1 MSYGRNYYGG
11 QKSYNRTKQQVPTKN
26 PSVFSVNEYLE
37 NEFFNADEKTFS
49 NIVSLY
55 AELYGIGSRNYLVQT
70 YRLWKSKSVK
80 PNPTTIH
87 NILRC
92 IPPFL
97 TFEKRFFILEQQIEF
112 FIKEAILENS
122 TGPKRYVS
130 FSELPIFYELIFAR
144 IGAFGEKQLDWFIG
158 KQIVDK
164 KTADTIVSVCR
175 HTITR
180 RLNAQFS
187 IAIKTIRQIDSV
199 VSNAPLGTISASYT
213 IDWLSITIG
222 MPAGCSIS
230 FEELAYKN
238 YPLPDMDNN
247 IALIKHLFEKSHRI
261 YIENNLEYES
271 SAISS
276 DEVLVAL
283 SAFRSLVK
291 RKLKTKASQCII
303 TVIGEI
309 NLIYKIE
316 SKNEIIK
323 DILFS
328 LIKITAPTT
337 FVLLVLFANNHE
349 WHRFI
354 SFMLVIGFYTLFTPA
369 LYLLI
374 CVTLGF
380 SELYESLQT
389 LTSHGKQHEW
399 ARQA

>member
-1 MSYGRNYYGG
+1 MSYRRNYYGG
-11 QKSYNRTKQQVPTKN
+11 RKSYTRTKQQVPAKN

-55 AELYGIGSRNYLVQT
+55 AELYGIGPRNYLVQT
-70 YRLWKSKSVK
+70 YHLWKSKSVK
-80 PNPTTIH
+80 PNPTTIY

-112 FIKEAILENS
+112 FIKEAIIENS
-122 TGPKRYVS
+122 TGSKRYVS
-130 FSELPIFYELIFAR
+130 FSELPVFYELVFAR
-144 IGAFGEKQLDWFIG
+144 IGAFGEKELDWFIG

-164 KTADTIVSVCR
+164 KTADTIVRVCR
-175 HTITR
+175 HTIAM

-187 IAIKTIRQIDSV
+187 IVIKTIKQIDSV
-199 VSNAPLGTISASYT
+199 ISNVPLGTISASYT

-222 MPAGCSIS
+222 IPSGGSLS

-238 YPLPDMDNN
+238 YPMPDMDNN
-247 IALIKHLFEKSHRI
+247 ISLVKHLFEKSHRI
-261 YIENNLEYES
+261 YIDNNLEYES
-271 SAISS
+271 SLISS

-283 SAFRSLVK
+283 SVFRSLIK
-291 RKLKTKASQCII
+291 KKLKIKANQRII

-323 DILFS
+323 GLLFS
-328 LIKITAPTT
+328 LIKITAPIT
-337 FVLLVLFANNHE
+337 FILLVLFANNHE
-349 WHRFI
+349 WHKFI
-354 SFMLVIGFYTLFTPA
+354 SFILVIGFYTLFTPA

-374 CVTLGF
+374 CVMLGF

-389 LTSHGKQHEW
+389 LASHGKQYEW

>member
-1 MSYGRNYYGG
+1 MSYRRNYYGG
-11 QKSYNRTKQQVPTKN
+11 RKSYTKNKQQVPTKN
-26 PSVFSVNEYLE
+26 PSVFSVNDYLE

-49 NIVSLY
+49 NIISLY
-55 AELYGIGSRNYLVQT
+55 ADLYGMGPRNYLVQT
-70 YRLWKSKSVK
+70 YHLWKRKSVK
-80 PNPTTIH
+80 PNPITIY

-112 FIKEAILENS
+112 FIKEVFLENS
-122 TGPKRYVS
+122 IGPKRYVS
-130 FSELPIFYELIFAR
+130 FSEISIFYELVFAR

-175 HTITR
+175 HTIAM

-199 VSNAPLGTISASYT
+199 VSNAPLGIVSASYT
-213 IDWLSITIG
+213 IDWLYITIG
-222 MPAGCSIS
+222 MPAGNTIS
-230 FEELAYKN
+230 FKELEYKN
-238 YPLPDMDNN
+238 YPVPDVDSN
-247 IALIKHLFEKSHRI
+247 IALVKNLFEKSHRI

-276 DEVLVAL
+276 DEVSIAL
-283 SAFRSLVK
+283 AAFRLLIK
-291 RKLKTKASQCII
+291 RKLKTKASQRIV

-309 NLIYKIE
+309 NLAYKIE
-316 SKNEIIK
+316 SKNEIIQN
-323 DILFS
+323 ILYS
-328 LIKITAPTT
+328 LIKIITHIT

-349 WHRFI
+349 WHKFT
-354 SFMLVIGFYTLFTPA
+354 SFMFMIGLYTLFTPA

-374 CVTLGF
+374 CVILGF

-389 LTSHGKQHEW
+389 LALHGKQYEW
-399 ARQA
+399 ARQT